1 MSKLAEIEA
10 LLFVAGED
18 GLRVRQ
24 LVELLSMPPTG
35 VTQSLEKLAEKYQK
49 DEDSS
54 LALLETS
61 NTYKIVTKQDFAEL
75 LREYSKAPINQS
87 LSRAALETLSII
99 AYKQPITKAEIEE
112 VRGVNSDKII
122 AYKQPITRMEVDE
135 IRGVNSSGAISKLQ
149 IFDLIRENGK
159 KEVLGRPNL
168 YVTTD
173 YFLDYMGINSLEE
186 LPIVEET
193 ELIAEESQ
201 LFHCK
206 RTSYS

>member
-24 LVELLSMPPTG
+24 LADLLSIPPTG
-35 VTQSLEKLAEKYQK
+35 VIQSLEKLAEKYRK

-61 NTYKIVTKQDFAEL
+61 NAYKIVTKQDFADL

-99 AYKQPITKAEIEE
+99 AYKQPITRI
-112 VRGVNSDKII
+112 
-122 AYKQPITRMEVDE
+122 EVDE

-186 LPIVEET
+186 LPVVEET
-193 ELIAEESQ
+193 ELI
-201 LFHCK
+201 C
-206 RTSYS
+206 

>member
-24 LVELLSMPPTG
+24 LAELLSIPPTG
-35 VTQSLEKLAEKYQK
+35 VIQSLEKLAEKYRK

-61 NTYKIVTKQDFAEL
+61 NAYKIVTKQDFADL

-99 AYKQPITKAEIEE
+99 AYKQPITRI
-112 VRGVNSDKII
+112 
-122 AYKQPITRMEVDE
+122 EVDE

-186 LPIVEET
+186 LPVVEET
-193 ELIAEESQ
+193 ELITEESQ
-201 LFHCK
+201 LFAE
-206 RTSYS
+206 RIEDENQ

>member
-24 LVELLSMPPTG
+24 LADLLSIPPTG
-35 VTQSLEKLAEKYQK
+35 VIQSLEKLAEKYRK

-61 NTYKIVTKQDFAEL
+61 NAYKIVTKQDFADL
-75 LREYSKAPINQS
+75 LREYSRAPINQS

-99 AYKQPITKAEIEE
+99 AYKQPITRI
-112 VRGVNSDKII
+112 
-122 AYKQPITRMEVDE
+122 EVDE

-186 LPIVEET
+186 LPVVEET
-193 ELIAEESQ
+193 ELITEEGQ
-201 LFHCK
+201 LFVE
-206 RTSYS
+206 RIEDENQ

>member
-24 LVELLSMPPTG
+24 IAELLSIPPTG
-35 VTQSLEKLAEKYQK
+35 VIQSLEKLAEKYQK

-61 NTYKIVTKQDFAEL
+61 NTYKIVTKQEFAEL

-99 AYKQPITKAEIEE
+99 AYKQPITR
-112 VRGVNSDKII
+112 V
-122 AYKQPITRMEVDE
+122 EVDE

-201 LFHCK
+201 LFTE
-206 RTSYS
+206 RIEDENQ

>member
-24 LVELLSMPPTG
+24 LADLLSIPPTG
-35 VTQSLEKLAEKYQK
+35 VIQSLEKLAEKYRK

-61 NTYKIVTKQDFAEL
+61 NAYKIVTKQDFADL
-75 LREYSKAPINQS
+75 LREYSRAPINQS
-87 LSRAALETLSII
+87 LSRAALETLS
-99 AYKQPITKAEIEE
+99 
-112 VRGVNSDKII
+112 II

-186 LPIVEET
+186 LPVVEET

-201 LFHCK
+201 LFTE
-206 RTSYS
+206 RIEDENQ

>member
-24 LVELLSMPPTG
+24 LADLLSIPPTG
-35 VTQSLEKLAEKYQK
+35 VIQSLEKLAEKYRK

-61 NTYKIVTKQDFAEL
+61 NAYKIVTKQDFADL

-87 LSRAALETLSII
+87 LSRAALETLS
-99 AYKQPITKAEIEE
+99 
-112 VRGVNSDKII
+112 II

-193 ELIAEESQ
+193 ELMAEESQ
-201 LFHCK
+201 LFTE
-206 RTSYS
+206 RIEDENQ

>member
-24 LVELLSMPPTG
+24 LADLLSIPPTG
-35 VTQSLEKLAEKYQK
+35 VIQSLEKLAEKYRK

-61 NTYKIVTKQDFAEL
+61 NAYKIVTKQDFADL
-75 LREYSKAPINQS
+75 LREYSRAPINQS

-99 AYKQPITKAEIEE
+99 AYKQPITRI
-112 VRGVNSDKII
+112 
-122 AYKQPITRMEVDE
+122 EVDE

-186 LPIVEET
+186 LPVVEET
-193 ELIAEESQ
+193 ELITEESQ
-201 LFHCK
+201 LFAE
-206 RTSYS
+206 RIEDENQ